1 MAFRKFPFRSLT
13 FVLLALSP
21 AALVA
26 QEGVL
31 KPDQPQGITPDQ
43 IIQKFAA
50 KEKEFRDVWERYTYR
65 QTSKVEEV
73 DGGGEFQLVT
83 DITFN
88 NDGKRVQT
96 VVFAPQPTLSRI
108 SMSKEDYDD
117 IQNNMP
123 FSLTSDDLPKYQIM
137 YVGQQKEDE
146 LNTYVFDVAPKTMAK
161 GQRYFQG
168 RIWVDDRDYQIVK
181 THGKMVPDI
190 RNKNNENLFPA
201 FTTYREEIDG
211 EYWFP
216 TYTSA
221 SDTLHFSTGD
231 VPIKIIVKYTNYKRF
246 GSNVKISY
254 EGKEVEGTKPN
265 TPTNKP
271 KQ

>member
-1 MAFRKFPFRSLT
+1 MTFRRFPLYFLG
-13 FVLLALSP
+13 LLFTALLP
-21 AALVA
+21 AGLLA

-31 KPDQPQGITPDQ
+31 KSDQPAGITSDQ
-43 IIQKFAA
+43 IIQKFAV

-65 QTSKVEEV
+65 ETVKVEEV
-73 DGGGEFQLVT
+73 DGGEFQLVT

-88 NDGKRVQT
+88 NDGKRIQS

-123 FSLTSDDLPKYQIM
+123 FSLTSDDLAKYQIM

-146 LNTYVFDVAPKTMAK
+146 LNTFVFDVAPKQMVK

-168 RIWVDDRDYQIVK
+168 RIWVDNRDYQIVK
-181 THGKMVPDI
+181 THGKMVPDV

-211 EYWFP
+211 QYWFP

-221 SDTLHFSTGD
+221 NDTLHFSTGD
-231 VPIKIIVKYTNYKRF
+231 VPIKIVVKYANYKRF
-246 GSNVKISY
+246 GSDVKISY
-254 EGKEVEGTKPN
+254 EGKEVENSGKQPN
-265 TPTNKP
+265 APNKP